1 MIKEVIILAGGLG
14 TRLRSVIAD
23 LPKCMA
29 PVAGKPFLYYVIN
42 HLQNEGVN
50 KFIFSVGYKN
60 ESILNYITKEFPD
73 INYDF
78 SIEKEPLG
86 TGGAIKF
93 ALKKVKE
100 ENIIVCNGDT
110 LFKIR
115 VNELSNIHL
124 QNNSNCTLCLKPMY
138 NFDRYGV
145 VELGDGGLITSFKEK
160 RFYKEG
166 LINGGVYALNYKK
179 FLKLNFPEKFS
190 FEKDYLEKCIDK
202 EKMHGLVQNEYFI
215 DIGIPEDYERAQ
227 EELKTSSQP
236 IAIGTSEGEKTN
248 LKEDPNSFNL
258 KHIDKTW
265 TLFLDR
271 DGVINDEKHEDY
283 IHKWEEFKFYI
294 GVREALNI
302 FSEKFGKIFI
312 ITNQRGVAKGLTKLA
327 DLEEIHKNMVKE
339 FEDAGGRI
347 DKIYYSIDFEND
359 HPNRKPNPG
368 MGLQA
373 KKDFPEINFSKSIM
387 IGNTLSDMKFGRNL
401 NVGITVFLPTNRKDV
416 AWDHPD
422 IDMVFADLIS
432 VARAL

>member
-1 MIKEVIILAGGLG
+1 MINEAIILAGGLG
-14 TRLRSVIAD
+14 TRLRSVVAD

-29 PVAGKPFLYYVIN
+29 PVAENPFLYYVIK
-42 HLQNEGVN
+42 HLQKSGIH

-60 ESILNYITKEFPD
+60 ESILNYIEKRFPG
-73 INYDF
+73 INSKF
-78 SIEKEPLG
+78 SIEAEPLG

-93 ALKKVKE
+93 ALEKATE
-100 ENIIVCNGDT
+100 ENVLVCNGDT
-110 LFKIR
+110 LFKI
-115 VNELSNIHL
+115 NIHQL
-124 QNNSNCTLCLKPMY
+124 NDLHLRNNADCTLSLKPMH

-145 VELGDGGLITSFKEK
+145 VEINNEGLIISFQEKKFYTS
-160 RFYKEG
+160 G
-166 LINGGVYALNYKK
+166 LINGGVYTLNCKK
-179 FLKLNFPEKFS
+179 FLKENLAEKFS
-190 FEKDYLEKCIDK
+190 FEKDYLEKFVRDK
-202 EKMHGLVQNEYFI
+202 KLYGLVQDEYFI

-227 EELKTSSQP
+227 EELKSPLIP
-236 IAIGTSEGEKTN
+236 IAIGTSNED
-248 LKEDPNSFNL
+248 LKNPAYFKN
-258 KHIDKTW
+258 IDKTW

-283 IHKWEEFKFYI
+283 IHKWEEFKFYD
-294 GVREALNI
+294 GVKEALKK

-312 ITNQRGVAKGLTKLA
+312 VTNQRGVAKGLTKLE
-327 DLEEIHKNMVKE
+327 DLELIHKNMVKE
-339 FEDAGGRI
+339 FEGAGGRI

-373 KKDFPEINFSKSIM
+373 KRDFPEIDLAKSIM

-401 NVGITVFLPTNRKDV
+401 DVGITIFLPTNRKDV

-432 VARAL
+432 VAKAL